1 MLVVVMVR
9 VELLLVEVELV
20 LLVDVEEV
28 VELDIAVIET

>member
-1 MLVVVMVR
+1 MVR